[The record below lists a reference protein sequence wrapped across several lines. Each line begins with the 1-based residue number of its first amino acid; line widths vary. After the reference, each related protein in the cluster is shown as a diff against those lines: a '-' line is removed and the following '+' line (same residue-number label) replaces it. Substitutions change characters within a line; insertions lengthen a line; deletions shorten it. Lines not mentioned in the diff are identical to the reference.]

1 LRETRSWPG
10 FPEWVDIR
18 EIDCVRLR
26 EISAMLDGVWT
37 FLRDRANQAVFTR
50 IGAGIDVGA
59 DGI

>member
-1 LRETRSWPG
+1 
-10 FPEWVDIR
+10 
-18 EIDCVRLR
+18 
-26 EISAMLDGVWT
+26 MLDGVWT